1 MEGKDAPHQA
11 PPKVYDVF
19 GKTIGLLIQLTH
31 SMWHTGCVGVL
42 DSRFCVLQGIV
53 ELCKKG
59 VFAAAQIKKQCY
71 WTKHIP
77 GEAIVLHFATKDV
90 GHIDALQGQLDGV
103 PFHMFCIKE
112 EDYVSMFMSTYG
124 TQEQMGNEK
133 YHKLMDGSIR
143 RFKYPE
149 VLHNHF
155 RY

>member
-1 MEGKDAPHQA
+1 MEGENALHQA
-11 PPKVYDVF
+11 PPKVYDDF
-19 GKTIGLLIQLTH
+19 GKNYWSLHVTSTL
-31 SMWHTGCVGVL
+31 MCHTGCVVVL
-42 DSRFCVLQGIV
+42 DSGFRVLQGIV

-59 VFAAAQIKKQCY
+59 VFAAAQIKKRCY
-71 WTKHIP
+71 WPKHIP
-77 GEAIVLHFATKDV
+77 GEAIVSHFAAKDV

-103 PFHMFCIKE
+103 PLHVLCMKE
-112 EDYVSMFMSTYG
+112 EDYMSMLMSTYG

-133 YHKLMDGSIR
+133 YCELMDGSIR